1 MTKTTIASKEEVRAL
16 MKEHFKTNW
25 KTLGFYTSQFDRI
38 IKDEDLMVVPIYN
51 RQVHRAHSIFDT
63 VDVEEN
69 KLILLDEHL
78 ARLEV
83 SCKLVE
89 IPLPLPLQTIKEK
102 IIDLASFC
110 ITTYNLENKPFSM
123 RYWVSSGGENFGI
136 LPSGKPVLYVVA
148 FISPQ
153 ENVNV
158 LRKEY
163 SIQSIDPKIGVL
175 ASSKTTNYL
184 VNALFAMEASRK
196 GGFLGVMATKEGIV
210 LEGPVMNVGF
220 IWRNGDF
227 VTSTFER
234 TLKGTT
240 LIECMNFIKEQLVP
254 SGKVRRIV
262 QRDFTLQEV
271 YENAVEM
278 MEIGGNFIMPI
289 GTFDDR
295 VISTEVGPI
304 TKILQENFLKR
315 VLSRAEPIPLT
326 KYKKL
331 IPNAKL

>member
-89 IPLPLPLQTIKEK
+89 IPLPLPLQTIREK

-148 FISPQ
+148 FISPN
-153 ENVNV
+153 EDLKV
-158 LRKEY
+158 LKKEH

-184 VNALFAMEASRK
+184 VNALFAMEARRR
-196 GGFLGVMATKEGIV
+196 GGYLGVMATKEGIV

-227 VTSTFER
+227 VTATFDR

-240 LIECMNFIKEQLVP
+240 LIECMNFIKEKLIP

-278 MEIGGNFIMPI
+278 MEIGGNFIIPI

-315 VLSRAEPIPLT
+315 VLTRAEPIPLN

-331 IPNAKL
+331 IPSSKL

>member
-1 MTKTTIASKEEVRAL
+1 MSKTTIASKEEVRAL

-25 KTLGFYTSQFDRI
+25 RTLGFYTSQFDRI

-51 RQVHRAHSIFDT
+51 RQVHRAHSVFDT
-63 VDVEEN
+63 VDVEGN

-83 SCKLVE
+83 SCKLVG
-89 IPLPLPLQTIKEK
+89 IPLPLPMQTIREK

-110 ITTYNLENKPFSM
+110 VTTYNLENKPFNM

-136 LPSGKPVLYVVA
+136 LPSGKPVFYVAA
-148 FISPQ
+148 FVCPE
-153 ENVNV
+153 ENTKV
-158 LRKEY
+158 LKKEY
-163 SIQSIDPKIGVL
+163 SIQTIEPKIGVL

-184 VNALFAMEASRK
+184 VNALFAMEANKK
-196 GGFLGVMATKEGIV
+196 GGYYGVMTTKDGLV
-210 LEGPVMNVGF
+210 LEGPIMNVAF

-227 VTSTFER
+227 VTPSFDR
-234 TLKGTT
+234 TLRGTT
-240 LIECMNFIKEQLVP
+240 LIECMNFIREKLVP
-254 SGKVRRIV
+254 SGRVRRIV
-262 QRDFTLQEV
+262 QRDVTLQEI

-278 MEIGGNFIMPI
+278 MEIGGNIILPI

-304 TKILQENFLKR
+304 TKILQENYLKR
-315 VLSRAEPIPLT
+315 VLERAEPIPLN

-331 IPNAKL
+331 IPSAKL